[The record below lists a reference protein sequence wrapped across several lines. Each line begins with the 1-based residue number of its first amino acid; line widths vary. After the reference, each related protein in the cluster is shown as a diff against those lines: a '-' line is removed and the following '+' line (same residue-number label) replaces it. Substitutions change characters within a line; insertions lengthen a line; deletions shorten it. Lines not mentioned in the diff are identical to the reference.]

1 MQGFEAQEP
10 AAPEALK
17 QELAAL
23 YSDPRNLAHKA
34 NAERQANLRQWEG
47 LHRQAVA
54 AARQQGYAYESGQL
68 FTPQAVA
75 AREAVQAYLEARKTL
90 LKDGEMPVYSQEKI
104 AELLVEDRE
113 RLALTVV
120 NGLEQPDKL
129 RDHITWRQNNVTPF
143 AYAAYVQ
150 AILKAAEYGLALPEY
165 ALAGNSSAAITQ
177 GVQRFKRYM
186 ALLARQQQIQQRL
199 EAKYKAW
206 VRATGDNHRAP
217 NSLVEVE
224 CNMWRSLEDKA
235 RQLYQ
240 EASQAISS
248 STPRLHLLWEPERFA
263 PKPVE
268 SLVKGDF
275 PLREVSLPNTPD
287 RPLQHLSSADLQQLY
302 DPTLAGLGKPNAEGK
317 ADVKLSGENKQAED
331 RSDSAFKDWLLNM
344 GSARVKDQQS
354 DWFDAQ
360 GCFDVELFRNYLEA
374 KGYRVKTL
382 DDEGMR
388 KDWGQRLRQVL
399 FADDVRNQLRLFDAS
414 PQAQLVRLLS
424 PPRSSLYGNVKAESG
439 LSLEGFK
446 AEAELSLD
454 IDLARGEVE
463 LGKIDLPERRA
474 AQSIKAAYTD
484 YQGQRAELDLGRF
497 SLHLSAR
504 AWGFAGASLLLAA
517 KVQLARDKTGYGTTL
532 SAVQPAEREGNT
544 ATRVDNA
551 QSGQLVTGKGANVK
565 IEDGA
570 VASFNLFAG
579 VQAGIKVTGA
589 LNWAPPAQLAELR
602 RAPSLGMSTD
612 DGWLSLARL
621 EASGAVAAGLGMQRE
636 INLSLTK
643 GTLLLR
649 IKASVVAG
657 AGASG
662 SLDFAVG
669 YEAVVDLINLVRRA
683 LRDNQYR
690 RLDWVDPIAF
700 EFISRLTLLGGAGLD
715 VSIVYMLGMDIVMSL
730 YEALTSAGRGGPIA
744 YQLLSHRDQE
754 ALRCWFVGAPPE
766 ALGPMLMTLLSDP
779 KAFEVEQGDE
789 GADLM
794 EDKKSSYDKAG
805 CHLLQQTAIERILT
819 WILRDAKGKNRMQ
832 EAMAQF
838 AEACSRMNRF
848 GAKVENQ
855 GQAYCEARLRMDQF
869 MAVNVMSFGG
879 QAKRNSDMRARYRVS
894 VLELGAGSDEFCT
907 RSEYYGKTYLPGVRA
922 VYTGEGQ

>member
-1 MQGFEAQEP
+1 MACFWWA
-10 AAPEALK
+10 
-17 QELAAL
+17 
-23 YSDPRNLAHKA
+23 
-34 NAERQANLRQWEG
+34 
-47 LHRQAVA
+47 
-54 AARQQGYAYESGQL
+54 
-68 FTPQAVA
+68 
-75 AREAVQAYLEARKTL
+75 
-90 LKDGEMPVYSQEKI
+90 
-104 AELLVEDRE
+104 
-113 RLALTVV
+113 
-120 NGLEQPDKL
+120 
-129 RDHITWRQNNVTPF
+129 
-143 AYAAYVQ
+143 
-150 AILKAAEYGLALPEY
+150 YGLAQPEY
-165 ALAGNSSAAITQ
+165 ALAGNASASITQ

-217 NSLVEVE
+217 SSLVEVE

-287 RPLQHLSSADLQQLY
+287 RPLRHLSFADLKQLF
-302 DPTLAGLGKPNAEGK
+302 DPTLAGLRKPKTEGK
-317 ADVKLSGENKQAED
+317 ADMKLSGDNKQAED
-331 RSDSAFKDWLLNM
+331 RSDSAFKDWLLGM

-382 DDEGMR
+382 DDAGMR
-388 KDWGQRLRQVL
+388 NDWGQRLRQVL
-399 FADDVRNQLRLFDAS
+399 FADDVRNKLRLFDAS

-424 PPRSSLYGNVKAESG
+424 PPRPSLYGNAKAESG

-446 AEAELSLD
+446 AAAELSLD

-544 ATRVDNA
+544 ATRVANA
-551 QSGQLVTGKGANVK
+551 QSGPVVSGKGANVK

-589 LNWAPPAQLAELR
+589 LNWAPPAELAELR

-621 EASGAVAAGLGMQRE
+621 EASGAVAAGLGVQRE

-649 IKASVVAG
+649 IKASLVAG

-662 SLDFAVG
+662 SLDFTVG

-690 RLDWVDPIAF
+690 RLDWVTGDAF
-700 EFISRLTLLGGAGLD
+700 TYISKLNVLGGLGID
-715 VSIVYMLGMDIVMSL
+715 VPVVYMLGGDVVISL
-730 YEALTSAGRGGPIA
+730 YEALTSEGKGGPIA
-744 YQLLSHRDQE
+744 HDIMLEQNHAELSR
-754 ALRCWFVGAPPE
+754 WFVDAPPE
-766 ALGPMLMTLLSDP
+766 ALGPMLMTLLSEP
-779 KAFEVEQGDE
+779 KSFEMMQVESSDDLLGDR
-789 GADLM
+789 
-794 EDKKSSYDKAG
+794 KSSFDKAG
-805 CHLLQQTAIERILT
+805 CYLLQQRAIEAILS
-819 WILRDAKGKNRMQ
+819 WILMDARKTGCLEKAQ
-832 EAMAQF
+832 AQF
-838 AEACSRMNRF
+838 FEACARMNRF
-848 GAKVENQ
+848 GSVVANK
-855 GQAYCEARLRMDQF
+855 GQAYCEARLRMDKF
-869 MAVNVMSFGG
+869 MAVNVFSYGSKG
-879 QAKRNSDMRARYRVS
+879 DENNNMRARYKAS
-894 VLELGAGSDEFCT
+894 VLELGARSDGFCV
-907 RSEYYGKTYLPGVRA
+907 RSEYYGKTYLPGVR
-922 VYTGEGQ
+922 VTYTGAGQ

>member
-1 MQGFEAQEP
+1 
-10 AAPEALK
+10 
-17 QELAAL
+17 
-23 YSDPRNLAHKA
+23 
-34 NAERQANLRQWEG
+34 
-47 LHRQAVA
+47 
-54 AARQQGYAYESGQL
+54 
-68 FTPQAVA
+68 
-75 AREAVQAYLEARKTL
+75 
-90 LKDGEMPVYSQEKI
+90 
-104 AELLVEDRE
+104 
-113 RLALTVV
+113 
-120 NGLEQPDKL
+120 
-129 RDHITWRQNNVTPF
+129 
-143 AYAAYVQ
+143 
-150 AILKAAEYGLALPEY
+150 
-165 ALAGNSSAAITQ
+165 
-177 GVQRFKRYM
+177 
-186 ALLARQQQIQQRL
+186 
-199 EAKYKAW
+199 
-206 VRATGDNHRAP
+206 
-217 NSLVEVE
+217 
-224 CNMWRSLEDKA
+224 MWRSLEDKA

-287 RPLQHLSSADLQQLY
+287 RPLRHLSFADLKQLF
-302 DPTLAGLGKPNAEGK
+302 DPTLAGLRKPKTAGK
-317 ADVKLSGENKQAED
+317 ADAKLSGDNKQAED
-331 RSDSAFKDWLLNM
+331 RSDSAFKDWLLGM

-382 DDEGMR
+382 DDAGMR
-388 KDWGQRLRQVL
+388 NDWGQRLRQVL
-399 FADDVRNQLRLFDAS
+399 FADDVRNKLRLFDAS

-424 PPRSSLYGNVKAESG
+424 PPRPSLYGNAKAESG

-446 AEAELSLD
+446 AAAELSLN

-504 AWGFAGASLLLAA
+504 AWGFAGASMLLAA

-544 ATRVDNA
+544 AASADNA

-565 IEDGA
+565 IEDGVA
-570 VASFNLFAG
+570 ASFNLFAG

-589 LNWAPPAQLAELR
+589 LNWAPPAELAELR

-621 EASGAVAAGLGMQRE
+621 EASGAVAAGLGGQRE

-649 IKASVVAG
+649 IKASLVAG
-657 AGASG
+657 TGASG
-662 SLDFAVG
+662 SLDFTVG

-690 RLDWVDPIAF
+690 RLDWVDQNAF
-700 EFISRLTLLGGAGLD
+700 EYISRLTLLGGAGLD

-779 KAFEVEQGDE
+779 RPFEVEHAEEDT
-789 GADLM
+789 DLM
-794 EDKKSSYDKAG
+794 QDKKRKFDKAE
-805 CHLLQQTAIERILT
+805 CYLFQQMAIERILT
-819 WILRDAKGKNRMQ
+819 WILAEAKKTNSVKD
-832 EAMAQF
+832 AMAQF
-838 AEACSRMNRF
+838 GESCSRMNRF
-848 GAKVENQ
+848 GSKVDAP
-855 GQAYCEARLRMDQF
+855 GQAYCDARLRMDQF
-869 MAVNVMSFGG
+869 MAVNVMSVGH
-879 QAKRNSDMRARYRVS
+879 RSDHNKEMRDSYRETVA
-894 VLELGAGSDEFCT
+894 ELGAKNDAFCVRT
-907 RSEYYGKTYLPGVRA
+907 EYYGKTYLPGARA
-922 VYTGEGQ
+922 IYKGETQ